1 MAQPPENLD
10 PDDTEA
16 IIAAFLDDAASHQWG
31 DEEVNQ
37 VLEQILQA
45 DAAHQAGETPPPLQQ
60 ATPVPAPFHGPNSPI
75 STPTQPEEE
84 GEEEEPTDD
93 DEVAADLSGPANVA
107 LPQGGQNTEEGE
119 TSTVHTG
126 QGTTT

>member
-1 MAQPPENLD
+1 MFPAPPVAALVDLLRPRYLTMAQPLENLD

-60 ATPVPAPFHGPNSPI
+60 ATPVPAPFH
-75 STPTQPEEE
+75 
-84 GEEEEPTDD
+84 
-93 DEVAADLSGPANVA
+93 A
-107 LPQGGQNTEEGE
+107 
-119 TSTVHTG
+119 
-126 QGTTT
+126 